1 MEFFFNE
8 NNVDEVLSK
17 IQGEIDGRE
26 MGKILTFSHAG
37 SELTITIKKLGTST
51 LNFDVVEKDGGLN
64 IKLMKEK
71 IALSHRPMKKELEQ
85 KLKKI
90 VEKIGGSMH

>member
-1 MEFFFNE
+1 MISSQIKTGDNMEFFFNE

-51 LNFDVVEKDGGLN
+51 LNFDVVEKDGGT
-64 IKLMKEK
+64 
-71 IALSHRPMKKELEQ
+71 
-85 KLKKI
+85 
-90 VEKIGGSMH
+90 